1 MFGSLFPVCFVAS
14 PAKVATVRLGT
25 IIIVRRKSIRCS
37 ASSSL
42 FHAGPAHLF
51 GLAFFKYISIQIFF
65 FFLIKRSRKSCLNPI
80 GRLVFLSSGLREIS
94 QSRRNSF
101 HGLLQHESVP
111 YFGYSRICKRCERTW
126 K

>member
-37 ASSSL
+37 ASSSS

-94 QSRRNSF
+94 QSRCRAGILSTDCYNTSRAV
-101 HGLLQHESVP
+101 HR
-111 YFGYSRICKRCERTW
+111 YFFIGQARGST
-126 K
+126 